1 MNHKMLVRALLIAAM
16 AVAVSGCYYAPPPPA
31 YGYYGYPSYYGG
43 GYYYGGPAVSFGYYG
58 GGRDWDDHG
67 WHGGWHH

>member
-16 AVAVSGCYYAPPPPA
+16 AVAVSGCYYAPPPA

-43 GYYYGGPAVSFGYYG
+43 GH
-58 GGRDWDDHG
+58 DWDDHG